1 VLAVSSV
8 PARNGEIS
16 FWMSSQAGG
25 QPPRP
30 ALTASTECD
39 VAIVG
44 AGMTGLWTA
53 YYLTQHAP
61 GLRVVVLEA
70 ERAGFGASGRNGGW
84 LSHLMPGNRAVY
96 ERGPGGRPAV
106 AAFQRKLIEA
116 VDEVLAILASN
127 GIDADAVHGG
137 NLCAATTAAALQR
150 LRARRDA
157 DLHYGMAADEVLLL
171 DAAEVGQRIAVS
183 GAVGGLY
190 YPCVARVNPAK
201 LVLGLARLVESRG
214 VTIYEHTPVRRIR
227 PGTLEAPAALDVPGA
242 TVTAERVLI
251 CTEGYSGPLLG
262 DRRLIPVNSSMIAT
276 EPLTA
281 DQWNRIGWAGRECL
295 SDAAHTFVY
304 AQRTADD
311 RIAIGGRGRPYRFG
325 SGTGGTGEIDQHT
338 VDALV
343 RRLTVFFPGIG
354 FTVAH
359 GWTGVLGVSRDW
371 CAFVEYDAGS
381 GIGTSAGYAGHGV
394 TAANLGARTLADL
407 VLSRDTDLTRLP
419 WVRHQTR
426 PWEREPARWLGVH
439 AMYRMFRLADAWEE
453 SRRSQRTSVLA
464 RFGGRLAGLAETTG
478 ADPTGADTTGT
489 HITGTD
495 TTGTTGTEITA
506 AETTD
511 PSSAAAPPA
520 STPANN
526 PHAAHPGGQR

>member
-1 VLAVSSV
+1 MSSA

-16 FWMSSQAGG
+16 FWMTSQAGG
-25 QPPRP
+25 QLPRP
-30 ALTASTECD
+30 ALTANAECD

-70 ERAGFGASGRNGGW
+70 QRAGFGASGRNGGW

-106 AAFQRKLIEA
+106 AAFQRTLIDA
-116 VDEVLAILASN
+116 VDEALAILASN
-127 GIDADAVHGG
+127 GIDAEAVRGG
-137 NLCAATTAAALQR
+137 NLVAATTAAALQR
-150 LRARRDA
+150 LRTRRDA
-157 DLHYGMAADEVLLL
+157 DLYYGMAADEVLLL
-171 DAAEVGQRIAVS
+171 DAAEVGRRIAVT

-227 PGTLEAPAALDVPGA
+227 PGELEVPGA

-251 CTEGYSGPLLG
+251 CTEAYSGPLLG
-262 DRRLIPVNSSMIAT
+262 GRRLIPVNSSMIAT

-281 DQWNRIGWAGRECL
+281 DQWSRIGWAGRECL
-295 SDAAHTFVY
+295 SDAAHTFIY

-325 SGTGGTGEIDQHT
+325 SGTGGMGEIDQHT

-343 RRLTVFFPGIG
+343 RRLNVFFPGVG

-371 CAFVEYDAGS
+371 CASVEYDAGS
-381 GIGTSAGYAGHGV
+381 GIGTSAGYGV

-407 VLSRDTDLTRLP
+407 VLGRDTGLTRLP

-426 PWEREPARWLGVH
+426 PWEREPGRWLGVH
-439 AMYRMFRLADAWEE
+439 AMYRMFRIADASEE
-453 SRRSQRTSVLA
+453 RRHSQRTSVLA
-464 RFGGRLAGLAETTG
+464 RIGGRLAGLAET
-478 ADPTGADTTGT
+478 AVAENTGT
-489 HITGTD
+489 QNTGTQN
-495 TTGTTGTEITA
+495 TGTENTP

-511 PSSAAAPPA
+511 PSSASTPPA

-526 PHAAHPGGQR
+526 PHTAHPGETR

>member
-1 VLAVSSV
+1 MTAV
-8 PARNGEIS
+8 PARTGEIS
-16 FWMSSQAGG
+16 FWMTSQAGG
-25 QPPRP
+25 QPARAP
-30 ALTASTECD
+30 LTTSTECD

-44 AGMTGLWTA
+44 SGMTGLWTA

-61 GLRVVVLEA
+61 QLRVVVLEA

-84 LSHLMPGNRAVY
+84 LSHLMPGNRSVY
-96 ERGPGGRPAV
+96 ARGPGGRPAV
-106 AAFQRKLIEA
+106 AVMQRKLIDA

-127 GIDADAVHGG
+127 GVDADAVHGG
-137 NLCAATTAAALQR
+137 NLVAATTSAALER

-157 DLHYGMAADEVLLL
+157 DLRYGMAGDEVLLL
-171 DAAEVGQRIAVS
+171 DAAGVSERIAVS

-227 PGTLEAPAALDVPGA
+227 QGGLEVPGA
-242 TVTAERVLI
+242 TVTAADVLI
-251 CTEGYSGPLLG
+251 CTEGYSGRLVG

-281 DQWNRIGWAGRECL
+281 DQWDQIGWAGRECL
-295 SDAAHTFVY
+295 SDAAHTFIY

-325 SGTGGTGEIDQHT
+325 SGTGGIGEIDQHT
-338 VDALV
+338 VDQLA
-343 RRLTVFFPGIG
+343 RRLNTFFPGID
-354 FTVAH
+354 FSVAH
-359 GWTGVLGVSRDW
+359 GWSGVLGVSRDW

-381 GIGTSAGYAGHGV
+381 GIGMSAGYAGHGV

-407 VLSRDTDLTRLP
+407 VLRRDTDLTRLP
-419 WVRHQTR
+419 WVGHRPR
-426 PWEREPARWLGVH
+426 PWEPEPARWLGVH
-439 AMYRMFRLADAWEE
+439 VMYRMFRLADAWEE
-453 SRRSQRTSVLA
+453 RRRSARTSVLA

-478 ADPTGADTTGT
+478 ADTTGA
-489 HITGTD
+489 
-495 TTGTTGTEITA
+495 EN
-506 AETTD
+506 
-511 PSSAAAPPA
+511 AAASTPPA
-520 STPANN
+520 SRSAKTS
-526 PHAAHPGGQR
+526 HAAHPGGQR

>member
-1 VLAVSSV
+1 MSSV

-16 FWMSSQAGG
+16 FWMASLAGG

-30 ALTASTECD
+30 ALTASTGCD

-61 GLRVVVLEA
+61 ELRVVVLEA

-84 LSHLMPGNRAVY
+84 LSHLMPGNRAAY
-96 ERGPGGRPAV
+96 EHGPGGRPAV
-106 AAFQRKLIEA
+106 AAFQRTLIDA

-127 GIDADAVHGG
+127 GIDADAMRGG
-137 NLCAATTAAALQR
+137 NLVAATTAAALQR

-157 DLHYGMAADEVLLL
+157 DLYYGMAADEVVLL

-201 LVLGLARLVESRG
+201 LVLGLARLAESRG

-227 PGTLEAPAALDVPGA
+227 PGALEVPGA

-251 CTEGYSGPLLG
+251 CAEGYSGRLLG
-262 DRRLIPVNSSMIAT
+262 GRRLIPVNSSMIAT

-281 DQWNRIGWAGRECL
+281 DQWNRIGWVRRECM
-295 SDAAHTFVY
+295 SDAAHTFIY

-343 RRLTVFFPGIG
+343 RRLNVFFPGIG

-381 GIGTSAGYAGHGV
+381 GVGTSAGYAGHGV

-407 VLSRDTDLTRLP
+407 ALSRDTDLTRLP

-426 PWEREPARWLGVH
+426 PWEPEPARWLGVH
-439 AMYRMFRLADAWEE
+439 GMYRMFRLADAWEE
-453 SRRSQRTSVLA
+453 RRRMQRTSVLA
-464 RFGGRLAGLAETTG
+464 RIGGRLAGLAEPAAAGTTAAG
-478 ADPTGADTTGT
+478 TTAA
-489 HITGTD
+489 
-495 TTGTTGTEITA
+495 GTTGTEITPA
-506 AETTD
+506 QTTE
-511 PSSAAAPPA
+511 PSSAATPPA

-526 PHAAHPGGQR
+526 PHAAHPGG